1 MAHVDR
7 LLAAPVVGAMMGSV
21 EHLWTGKGDDG
32 TTGLFYGGR
41 VAKDAAEPEALGSTD
56 EAQAAIGLARAEAV
70 PGSPLHGLLT
80 ELCGDLY
87 VVMTELATAP
97 ANLGKLKEASRV
109 TPAMVAAVEARTD
122 EAATRFPPL
131 TDFVVPGQD
140 RLAALLDMARTLV
153 RRAERRA
160 VSVADPGSSV
170 VPYLNRLSSL
180 LWALARAEEA
190 AAGTSLRSKD
200 V

>member
-1 MAHVDR
+1 M
-7 LLAAPVVGAMMGSV
+7 

-32 TTGLFYGGR
+32 TTGLYYGGR
-41 VAKDAAEPEALGSTD
+41 VAKDADEPEALGAAD
-56 EAQAAIGLARAEAV
+56 EAQAAIGVARAEAA
-70 PGSPLHGLLT
+70 PGSQLHAVLT
-80 ELCGDLY
+80 EVCGHLY
-87 VVMTELATAP
+87 VVMAELATAP
-97 ANLGKLKEASRV
+97 ANHEKLVDGRSRV
-109 TPAMVAAVEARTD
+109 TAAMVAGVEARID
-122 EAATRFPPL
+122 EAALRFPPL

-140 RLAALLDMARTLV
+140 RLAALLDVARTLA

-160 VSVADPGSSV
+160 VPVAVAGSSV

-190 AAGTSLRSKD
+190 EAGGATLSTD